1 MAKIQK
7 IKKIL
12 STKMRYGA
20 IEKHQNSSTFPWQ
33 GGELL
38 VKFIEAHFIFSKKK
52 DRPNLAGLR
61 FLAHVKSH
69 DYLFVFTKFSI
80 VSPSHFWPMVPHISG
95 DNVLY
100 DQPGILI
107 ELR

>member
-38 VKFIEAHFIFSKKK
+38 VKFIEAYFIFSKKK
-52 DRPNLAGLR
+52 TGQ
-61 FLAHVKSH
+61 
-69 DYLFVFTKFSI
+69 I
-80 VSPSHFWPMVPHISG
+80 WPA
-95 DNVLY
+95 
-100 DQPGILI
+100 
-107 ELR
+107 